1 MLAVDNGDIKLYFC
15 IQIITMKSLYAIL
28 LLLAA
33 IVLPAAAQEGNPA
46 AYSLPKVTNKVY
58 KGFYYFQTAESDST
72 LMLVLN
78 PITVFP
84 PEIFKNKKQEQ
95 YYWRMVRDVRK
106 ALPYAKLIAATLIE
120 TYEYIETLPTKK
132 EREDHLKRME
142 KEVFNQYKPE
152 LKRFSRRQAR
162 VLVKLIHRE
171 TNQSSYSIIKAFL
184 GGFRATFYQAFGRIF
199 SVNLKAD
206 WRPMTDK
213 DDAMMDRIA
222 TRIEQG
228 ML

>member
-1 MLAVDNGDIKLYFC
+1 MKRLLYILMLIC
-15 IQIITMKSLYAIL
+15 
-28 LLLAA
+28 AA
-33 IVLPAAAQEGNPA
+33 TAYGQDTPEELPSVRQ
-46 AYSLPKVTNKVY
+46 KVY
-58 KGFYYFQTAESDST
+58 KGYYYFQTEESDST

-78 PITVFP
+78 PITCFP
-84 PEIFKNKKQEQ
+84 PEVFKNKKQEQ
-95 YYWRMVRDVRK
+95 FYWRTVRDVKK

-162 VLVKLIHRE
+162 VLVK
-171 TNQSSYSIIKAFL
+171 IKAFL
-184 GGFRATFYQAFGRIF
+184 GGFRATFWQAFGRIF

-206 WRPMTDK
+206 WKPDTDEN
-213 DDAMMDRIA
+213 DAMLERIC

-228 ML
+228 TL

>member
-1 MLAVDNGDIKLYFC
+1 MRWLLSIIMLSCA
-15 IQIITMKSLYAIL
+15 AIL
-28 LLLAA
+28 S
-33 IVLPAAAQEGNPA
+33 AQEA
-46 AYSLPKVTNKVY
+46 VTEDLPSVRNKVY
-58 KGFYYFQTAESDST
+58 KGYYYFRTEDSDST

-78 PITVFP
+78 SITCFP
-84 PEIFKNKKQEQ
+84 DEVFKNKKQEQ
-95 YYWRMVRDVRK
+95 FYWRTVRDVKK

-162 VLVKLIHRE
+162 VLVKLIYRE
-171 TNQSSYSIIKAFL
+171 TNQSSYGIIKAFL
-184 GGFRATFYQAFGRIF
+184 GGFRATFWQAFGKLF

-206 WRPMTDK
+206 WKPDTDP
-213 DDAMMDRIA
+213 DDAMLERIC

-228 ML
+228 TL